1 MKAALSILHYAVLL
15 VVEYGVANHAAWLL
29 PTFKSCSRISSV
41 AVFFLLGC
49 YSSFDGSCSSFFA
62 LCFIEILI
70 NRLIDLLIDN
80 STRVS

>member
-41 AVFFLLGC
+41 AVFFSPRML
-49 YSSFDGSCSSFFA
+49 
-62 LCFIEILI
+62 
-70 NRLIDLLIDN
+70 
-80 STRVS
+80 